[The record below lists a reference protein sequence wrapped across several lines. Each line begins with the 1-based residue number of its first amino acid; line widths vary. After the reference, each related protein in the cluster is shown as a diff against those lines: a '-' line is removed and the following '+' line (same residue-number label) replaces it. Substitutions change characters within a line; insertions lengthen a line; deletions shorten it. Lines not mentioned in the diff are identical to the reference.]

1 MDREPRVRDL
11 MRRDVPLLSPG
22 DTISTVASALAESG
36 LPGLPVV
43 EAGQLVGIITESDI
57 IAREADVRVPSFIPF
72 LDAIFVADGGRDFDD
87 EIKHVL
93 AVTANN
99 LMTSPVFSIRESATL
114 AQVATL
120 MLDQGVNPVPVVD
133 DDLNIT
139 GIVSR
144 GDLVR
149 VIARLEKGAQLPV
162 DQQAAT

>member
-1 MDREPRVRDL
+1 
-11 MRRDVPLLSPG
+11 
-22 DTISTVASALAESG
+22 
-36 LPGLPVV
+36 
-43 EAGQLVGIITESDI
+43 
-57 IAREADVRVPSFIPF
+57 
-72 LDAIFVADGGRDFDD
+72 
-87 EIKHVL
+87 
-93 AVTANN
+93 
-99 LMTSPVFSIRESATL
+99 MTSPVFSIRESATL